1 MARERSGPPGRDD
14 GQNAEHPCGGRR
26 RVVRHR
32 AAAAD
37 RTRVLHQVPGPPA
50 VRQRQ
55 LPARRVSVLLAGVRD
70 ERRILRLLP
79 RLPCLLEA
87 VRHRIA
93 RRRATE
99 GVFGER
105 GEVDSTSSQ
114 RMAPV
119 MASYLVT
126 GGAGFIGSHLAEELL
141 RRGQRVRVVDSLITG
156 KRRNLEPL
164 DGVEFV
170 EGDLADP
177 SVAANAVKGMDYVL
191 HQAAIPSVPRSV
203 EDPVTS
209 NRANIDGSL
218 NILVAARDAQ
228 VKRLVYAGSSSAY
241 GDTPTLPKRED
252 MATNPLSPYAL
263 QKLVAEQYCRLF
275 TRLYG
280 LETVTIRYF
289 NVFGPRQDPGSPY
302 SGVIS
307 LFAAGLLAGRQPTIY
322 GDGEQTRDFTYVA
335 NVVDGVLR
343 ACEANGVAGEVI
355 NVATAERISLND
367 LVRVMNALI
376 GSNVKPVYKE
386 PRAGDVRDSQ
396 ADIAKAKALLGY
408 TPTV

>member
-1 MARERSGPPGRDD
+1 
-14 GQNAEHPCGGRR
+14 
-26 RVVRHR
+26 
-32 AAAAD
+32 
-37 RTRVLHQVPGPPA
+37 
-50 VRQRQ
+50 
-55 LPARRVSVLLAGVRD
+55 
-70 ERRILRLLP
+70 
-79 RLPCLLEA
+79 
-87 VRHRIA
+87 
-93 RRRATE
+93 
-99 GVFGER
+99 
-105 GEVDSTSSQ
+105 
-114 RMAPV
+114 

-164 DGVEFV
+164 NNVEFV

-177 SVAANAVKGMDYVL
+177 SIAAAAVQGMDYVL

-203 EDPVTS
+203 KDPVTS
-209 NRANIDGSL
+209 NRANIDASL
-218 NILVAARDAQ
+218 NVLVAARDAG
-228 VKRLVYAGSSSAY
+228 VKRVVYAGSSSAY

-252 MATNPLSPYAL
+252 MPTNPLSPYAL
-263 QKLVAEQYCRLF
+263 QKLVAEQYCRMF

-307 LFAAGLLAGRQPTIY
+307 LFSTALLERRQPVIY

-343 ACEANGVAGEVI
+343 ACKAADAAGEVI
-355 NVATAERISLND
+355 NVATGGRISLNH
-367 LVRVMNALI
+367 LLQTMNRIVGTSIEAI
-376 GSNVKPVYKE
+376 YKE
-386 PRAGDVRDSQ
+386 PRDGDVRDSQ
-396 ADIAKAKALLGY
+396 ADISKAKRLLDY
-408 TPTV
+408 TPLVGLEDGLRQTLDWCRMPAVHP